1 MCRYMERH
9 RVDQAE
15 TKIHAAFSEDQ
26 VERLTGISRRQL
38 RYWDRTDFFKPRF
51 AEENRRVAFSR
62 VYSFTDVVSL
72 RVLNV
77 LRNQYSI
84 ALQHLRQVA
93 EALPQMSE
101 AKWGSTQLFVFGRTV
116 VLAETGT
123 PDYREIVSKQ
133 YVIPIALQS
142 VVTDTQRDIEAL
154 KERNENT
161 VGRIT
166 RARNVCH
173 NAWVIAGTRIP
184 VAAIQ
189 RFSSAGYSIQEIRE
203 EYPSLTN
210 ADIESAIKHKGG
222 GVAAA

>member
-1 MCRYMERH
+1 M
-9 RVDQAE
+9 DQAE

-26 VERLTGISRRQL
+26 VERLTGISKRQL
-38 RYWDRTDFFKPRF
+38 RYWDRTGFFKPQF

-77 LRNQYSI
+77 LRNQYTVP
-84 ALQHLRQVA
+84 LQHLRQVA

-101 AKWGSTQLFVFGRTV
+101 AKWGCTQLFVFGRRVVFAEPGTV
-116 VLAETGT
+116 
-123 PDYREIVSKQ
+123 DYWEIVSKQ

-142 VVTDTQRDIEAL
+142 VVKDTRRDIEAL

-189 RFSSAGYSIQEIRE
+189 RFSSAGYSVQEIKE
-203 EYPSLTN
+203 EYPSLTD
-210 ADIESAIKHKGG
+210 ADIESAIQHKGDG
-222 GVAAA
+222 IAA

>member
-1 MCRYMERH
+1 
-9 RVDQAE
+9 VDQTE

-26 VERLTGISRRQL
+26 VERLTGISKRQL
-38 RYWDRTDFFKPRF
+38 RYWDRTDFFKPQF

-62 VYSFTDVVSL
+62 VYSFMDVVSL

-77 LRNQYSI
+77 LRNQYSVP
-84 ALQHLRQVA
+84 LQHLRRVA

-101 AKWGSTQLFVFGRTV
+101 AKWGSTQLFVFDRRV
-116 VLAETGT
+116 VFTEPGT
-123 PDYREIVSKQ
+123 AVYWEIVSKQ

-189 RFSSAGYSIQEIRE
+189 RFSSAGYSVQEIKE
-203 EYPSLTN
+203 EYPSLTD
-210 ADIESAIKHKGG
+210 ADIESAIQHKGDG
-222 GVAAA
+222 IAA

>member
-1 MCRYMERH
+1 MERH
-9 RVDQAE
+9 RVAQAD

-26 VERLTGISRRQL
+26 VERLTGISKRQL
-38 RYWDRTDFFKPRF
+38 RYWDRTDFFKPQL

-77 LRNQYSI
+77 LRNQYSVP
-84 ALQHLRQVA
+84 LQHLRQVA

-101 AKWGSTQLFVFGRTV
+101 AKWGSTQLFVFGRRV
-116 VLAETGT
+116 VFVEPGT
-123 PDYREIVSKQ
+123 AVYWEIVSKQ

-142 VVTDTQRDIEAL
+142 VVADTRRDIEAL
-154 KERNENT
+154 KERNEST
-161 VGRIT
+161 IGRIT

-184 VAAIQ
+184 VTAIQ
-189 RFSSAGYSIQEIRE
+189 RFASAGYSIQEIRE
-203 EYPSLTN
+203 EYPSLTD
-210 ADIESAIKHKGG
+210 ADIESAIEHKGD
-222 GVAAA
+222 GVAA